1 MPERTKPLKLLSK
14 EIFSGVP
21 LYSTEKMEER
31 ADGLPLVNIKDVAEG
46 TIRPDTYRRLM
57 PGEFKNLSRYLIYP
71 KDVVVTCR
79 GSLLKAAVITED
91 IGKALITSNLIAIR
105 LGELVLPE
113 FLAIY
118 LNIKE
123 GQRKILKRAT
133 SADTRLVL
141 TVSNVE
147 ELEVPV
153 LPINLQK
160 QIIDLTTSS
169 VEQYRLSLG
178 AAVTRKKIT
187 ERIIEELIKK

>member
-1 MPERTKPLKLLSK
+1 MSERTKPLKLIAK
-14 EIFSGVP
+14 EIFAGAP
-21 LYSTEKMEER
+21 LYSTEKMKES
-31 ADGLPLVNIKDVAEG
+31 ADGLPLINIKDVAEG
-46 TIRPDTYRRLM
+46 TVKFGTCRRLI
-57 PGEFKNLSRYLIYP
+57 PGEFKNLSRYIIHP

-79 GSLLKAAVITED
+79 GSLLKAAVIPENID
-91 IGKALITSNLIAIR
+91 NALITSNLIAIR

-113 FLAIY
+113 FLTIY

-123 GQRKILKRAT
+123 GQRKILTSAT

-153 LPINLQK
+153 LPISSQK
-160 QIIDLTTSS
+160 QIIDLMASS
-169 VEQYRLSLG
+169 IEQYRFSLD

-187 ERIIEELIKK
+187 EQIIEELIKK